1 MGMLTLR
8 QGRIDGPRATP
19 VVRCYGSPLP
29 SQRPQPQRQPARPA
43 APADAAHGITLFAD
57 MHAIAAIALAFATL
71 ATPARSEPFPSGAV
85 QVVDGDTIRVRG
97 QTVRFVGFATPEA
110 GSSARCEG
118 ERNLA
123 ARAAS
128 RLRALV
134 AGGGLDLQIVRC
146 SCKLGTE
153 GTQRCNYG
161 RACGVLKARGR
172 DVGTTLITEGLA
184 RPYVCGPTSCPPR
197 APWC

>member
-1 MGMLTLR
+1 M
-8 QGRIDGPRATP
+8 
-19 VVRCYGSPLP
+19 
-29 SQRPQPQRQPARPA
+29 RP
-43 APADAAHGITLFAD
+43 IT
-57 MHAIAAIALAFATL
+57 AIALAFAFLT
-71 ATPARSEPFPSGAV
+71 APARSEPIASGAV
-85 QVVDGDTIRVRG
+85 QVVDADTIRVRG
-97 QTVRFVGFATPEA
+97 ETVRLVGFDTPES
-110 GSSARCEG
+110 GINARCEG

>member
-1 MGMLTLR
+1 M
-8 QGRIDGPRATP
+8 
-19 VVRCYGSPLP
+19 
-29 SQRPQPQRQPARPA
+29 RP
-43 APADAAHGITLFAD
+43 
-57 MHAIAAIALAFATL
+57 IAAAAFALTIL
-71 ATPARSEPFPSGAV
+71 ATPARSEPIAAGAA

-97 QTVRFVGFATPEA
+97 QIVRLVGFNTPES
-110 GSSARCEG
+110 GIDARCEG

-123 ARAAS
+123 ARATS

-146 SCKLGTE
+146 SCRPGTE

-172 DVGTTLITEGLA
+172 DVGATLITEGLA